1 MAPKSPSRCDG
12 SGCRK
17 NPNPSPVVV
26 VQTIGGRR
34 RALCAACL
42 KVQDDA
48 FVSRQTWANDRQK
61 MIVRDLLA
69 FARGEIEIGETV
81 LGKVVQS

>member
-1 MAPKSPSRCDG
+1 MAPKSPLRCNG

-17 NPNPSPVVV
+17 NHNPSPVVV

-48 FVSRQTWANDRQK
+48 FVARQTFATEKQK
-61 MIVRDLLA
+61 TIIRDLLA
-69 FARGEIEIGETV
+69 FTRGEIKLGETV
-81 LGKVVQS
+81 LGKVVKS